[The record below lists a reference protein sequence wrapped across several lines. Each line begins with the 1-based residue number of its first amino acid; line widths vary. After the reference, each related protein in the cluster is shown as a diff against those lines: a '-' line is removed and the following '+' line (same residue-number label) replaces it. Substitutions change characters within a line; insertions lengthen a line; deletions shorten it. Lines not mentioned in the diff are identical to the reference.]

1 MEGPFFVCFQRGVTF
16 MPHASPYGAVLI
28 AAPITP
34 YLPSKLRE
42 IENTHNVEGQAKMV
56 EAKNKKRK
64 IQEKRRGVRQL
75 KHIHAVAMEEVLNKS
90 GKIADIWALYAE
102 LRLLKQYRA
111 RPVYQEAFIAI
122 CVIGRIRP
130 RLARNSCRRL
140 REIYADRGVPEAFDA
155 FCAKLDVYMA
165 PDRMTSH
172 GYEGSSFETA
182 QESEIWEIIR
192 DVMEVLE
199 DEGFRCFLNS
209 GTLLGAVR
217 DQKLIGHDDDVDLG
231 VILKGRNQAAV
242 RREWSRLRDVLAKHD
257 LLDADRTLPEI
268 IRVKT
273 SMEFGFDLF
282 PSWSAG
288 GRFFVYPHTFGT
300 LETRDV
306 LPLQKCATTGLAIP
320 AQPEKML
327 AINYGDGWRVPD
339 RFFKFPWGEARGNF
353 AEFLGDVREDDA
365 ARGSVPAARAA

>member
-1 MEGPFFVCFQRGVTF
+1 
-16 MPHASPYGAVLI
+16 
-28 AAPITP
+28 
-34 YLPSKLRE
+34 
-42 IENTHNVEGQAKMV
+42 
-56 EAKNKKRK
+56 
-64 IQEKRRGVRQL
+64 
-75 KHIHAVAMEEVLNKS
+75 
-90 GKIADIWALYAE
+90 
-102 LRLLKQYRA
+102 
-111 RPVYQEAFIAI
+111 
-122 CVIGRIRP
+122 
-130 RLARNSCRRL
+130 
-140 REIYADRGVPEAFDA
+140 
-155 FCAKLDVYMA
+155 
-165 PDRMTSH
+165 
-172 GYEGSSFETA
+172 
-182 QESEIWEIIR
+182 
-192 DVMEVLE
+192 
-199 DEGFRCFLNS
+199 
-209 GTLLGAVR
+209 VR

>member
-1 MEGPFFVCFQRGVTF
+1 MVQK
-16 MPHASPYGAVLI
+16 AQKKQKI
-28 AAPITP
+28 
-34 YLPSKLRE
+34 
-42 IENTHNVEGQAKMV
+42 QAK
-56 EAKNKKRK
+56 
-64 IQEKRRGVRQL
+64 RRNVRQL
-75 KHIHAVAMEEVLNKS
+75 KHIHALAMEEVLNKS
-90 GKIADIWALYAE
+90 GKIPDVWALYAE

-111 RPVYQEAFIAI
+111 RPVYQEAFIAL

-140 REIYADRGVPEAFDA
+140 REIYAERGQPEAFDA

-172 GYEGSSFETA
+172 GYDGASFETA

-192 DVMEVLE
+192 DVMDVLE

-217 DQKLIGHDDDVDLG
+217 DKKLIGYDDDVDLG
-231 VILKGRNQAAV
+231 VILKGRGQTAV
-242 RREWSRLRDVLAKHD
+242 RREWARLRDVLAEHD
-257 LLDADRTLPEI
+257 LLDIDRTLPEI

-288 GRFFVYPHTFGT
+288 GRFYVYPHTFGT

-306 LPLQKCATTGLAIP
+306 SPLQQCETTGLAVP

-327 AINYGDGWRVPD
+327 AENYGEGWRVPD
-339 RFFKFPWGEARGNF
+339 RFFKFPWGEARVKF
-353 AEFLGDVREDDA
+353 AEFLENVREDDA
-365 ARGSVPAARAA
+365 ARGEMPLARAA